1 MQRRHI
7 VWLVVGVSA
16 VSTSAVLIRAAN
28 DVDVPALTI
37 AFYRCALAS
46 VVLVPLAWTRHRGE
60 LRNLRRGSRR
70 LLIVSGV
77 ALGCHF
83 ATWVSS
89 LSYTSIAA
97 SAVLVQTM
105 PVWVAL
111 AGPLI
116 GERTSRRGW
125 LGIAIALAG
134 TAAIAVA
141 SPGGDRYANPMLG
154 DALAVAGA
162 MFAATYVVIGRH
174 VRQEISFVAYS
185 ASVDVVAAAC
195 LAAAMLVS
203 GTPFAGFP
211 TEAWVLFAAMTIG
224 PQFLGHTVFNH
235 LLGELKASIVA
246 IALLAEPVG
255 ATLLAF
261 LVFHERPGLQ
271 VVAGATIVLAGV
283 AITLLAEAARRPEVL
298 ASRDE

>member
-46 VVLVPLAWTRHRGE
+46 LVLVPLAWTRHRDE
-60 LRNLRRGSRR
+60 LRGLSRGSRR
-70 LLIVSGV
+70 LVIVSGI
-77 ALGCHF
+77 ALGLHF

-125 LGIAIALAG
+125 LGIAIALVG
-134 TAAIAVA
+134 TAAIAIA
-141 SPGGDRYANPMLG
+141 SRGSGHYVNPVLG
-154 DALAVAGA
+154 DALALAGA
-162 MFAATYVVIGRH
+162 MFAAAYVVIGRH

-185 ASVDVVAAAC
+185 ASVDVVAATC

-203 GTPFAGFP
+203 GTPFFGFP
-211 TEAWVLFAAMTIG
+211 TEAWMLFAAMTIG

-235 LLGELKASIVA
+235 LLGELKASVISV
-246 IALLAEPVG
+246 ALLAEPVG

-261 LVFHERPGLQ
+261 LVFHERPGVQ
-271 VVAGATIVLAGV
+271 VLAGAAIVLAGV
-283 AITLLAEAARRPEVL
+283 AITVLAEAARRPEVL
-298 ASRDE
+298 ASPEG

>member
-1 MQRRHI
+1 MQRRHV
-7 VWLVVGVSA
+7 VWLVIGVSA
-16 VSTSAVLIRAAN
+16 VSTSAILIRAATN
-28 DVDVPALTI
+28 VDVPPLTI

-46 VVLVPLAWTRHRGE
+46 AILVPLAVVRHRGE
-60 LRNLRRGSRR
+60 LASLSRASRR
-70 LLIVSGV
+70 LLVLSGV

-83 ATWVSS
+83 AAWVSS

-125 LGIAIALAG
+125 LGISVALAG
-134 TAAIAVA
+134 TVVIAFGSDAVGA
-141 SPGGDRYANPMLG
+141 HANPLLG
-154 DALAVAGA
+154 DALALIGA
-162 MFAATYVVIGRH
+162 MFAAAYFVIGRQ
-174 VRQEISFVAYS
+174 VRREISFVAYS
-185 ASVDVVAAAC
+185 ACVDVVAAAC

-211 TEAWVLFAAMTIG
+211 AEAWVLFAAMTAG

-235 LLGELKASIVA
+235 LLGELRASVVA
-246 IALLAEPVG
+246 VALLAEPIG
-255 ATLLAF
+255 STLLAVAIF
-261 LVFHERPGLQ
+261 EERPGAA
-271 VVAGATIVLAGV
+271 VVVGAAIVLAGV
-283 AITLLAEAARRPEVL
+283 AMTVLAEAARRPEML
-298 ASRDE
+298 ASPEG

>member
-7 VWLVVGVSA
+7 LWLVVGVSA

-46 VVLVPLAWTRHRGE
+46 LVLVPLTWRRHRHE
-60 LRNLRRGSRR
+60 LRELSRGSRR
-70 LLIVSGV
+70 LLVLSGV
-77 ALGCHF
+77 ALGFHF

-125 LGIAIALAG
+125 LGIAIALIG
-134 TAAIAVA
+134 TAVIAA
-141 SPGGDRYANPMLG
+141 AAPDAGQYANPLLG
-154 DALAVAGA
+154 DLLAVAGA
-162 MFAATYVVIGRH
+162 MFAAAYVVIGRH
-174 VRQEISFVAYS
+174 VRQELSFVAYS

-195 LAAAMLVS
+195 LGAAMLVS
-203 GTPFAGFP
+203 GTPFFGFP
-211 TEAWVLFAAMTIG
+211 AEAWVLFAAMTIG

-235 LLGELKASIVA
+235 LLGELKASVVSV
-246 IALLAEPVG
+246 ALLAEPVG
-255 ATLLAF
+255 ATLLGF
-261 LVFHERPGLQ
+261 LVFQERPGVQ
-271 VVAGATIVLAGV
+271 VVAGAAIVLAGV
-283 AITLLAEAARRPEVL
+283 AVTVLAEAGRRPEVL
-298 ASRDE
+298 TAPEG